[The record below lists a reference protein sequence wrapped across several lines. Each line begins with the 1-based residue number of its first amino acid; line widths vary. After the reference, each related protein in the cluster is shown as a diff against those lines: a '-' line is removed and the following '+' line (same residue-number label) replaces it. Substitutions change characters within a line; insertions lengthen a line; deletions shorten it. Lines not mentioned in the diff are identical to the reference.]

1 MKILVM
7 RSSLLVFALGLL
19 LPMSA
24 WAIGSPSTNFFM
36 KGFYHPMMVPA
47 HIIALFA
54 LGILLGQQGWQTVR
68 VALPAFIVTLVVSLI
83 MTRYQSAT
91 WNAELVLLPLAAVTG
106 LLIVFKLNLGPIAPS
121 LIAIVAAVVIGMDSA
136 VPRIPGLQTAKI
148 YSHLTGSGIFAS
160 TLLLLIS
167 LIALA
172 LRRVLDGV
180 ILRILGAWS
189 TAGAVLVV
197 TLLLVADINP

>member
-1 MKILVM
+1 MITTPM
-7 RSSLLVFALGLL
+7 RSLFVLLLGLL
-19 LPMSA
+19 LPMSV

-54 LGILLGQQGWQTVR
+54 LGLLLGQQGWRAIKVVVPTFVL
-68 VALPAFIVTLVVSLI
+68 ALIASLI
-83 MTRYQSAT
+83 MTRYQSAP
-91 WNAELVLLPLAAVTG
+91 WEAELVLLPLAAITG
-106 LLIVFKLNLGPIAPS
+106 LLVVIKLNLGPVVPL
-121 LIAIVAAVVIGMDSA
+121 LISIIAAVVIGMDSA
-136 VPRIPGLQTAKI
+136 VPRIPGLQAAKI

-160 TLLLLIS
+160 GLLLVIS
-167 LIALA
+167 LISVS
-172 LRRVLDGV
+172 LRKLLDGV

-197 TLLLVADINP
+197 TLLLVPDINP

>member
-1 MKILVM
+1 MITAPM
-7 RSSLLVFALGLL
+7 RSLLVLLLGLM
-19 LPMSA
+19 LPMSV

-54 LGILLGQQGWQTVR
+54 LGLLLGQQGWRAIKVVVPTFVL
-68 VALPAFIVTLVVSLI
+68 ALIASLI
-83 MTRYQSAT
+83 MTRYQSAP
-91 WNAELVLLPLAAVTG
+91 WEAELVLLPLAAITG
-106 LLIVFKLNLGPIAPS
+106 LLVVIKLNLGPVVPL
-121 LIAIVAAVVIGMDSA
+121 LISIIAAVVIGMDSA
-136 VPRIPGLQTAKI
+136 VPRIPGLQAAKI

-160 TLLLLIS
+160 GLLLVIS
-167 LIALA
+167 LISVS
-172 LRRVLDGV
+172 LRKLLDGV

-197 TLLLVADINP
+197 TLLLVPDINP